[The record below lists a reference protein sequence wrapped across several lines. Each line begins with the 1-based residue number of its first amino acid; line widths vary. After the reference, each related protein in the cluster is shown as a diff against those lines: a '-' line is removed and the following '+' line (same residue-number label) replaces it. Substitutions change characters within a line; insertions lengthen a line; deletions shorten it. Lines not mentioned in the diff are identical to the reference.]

1 MNTDDMNHYSRII
14 TKAGLSQL
22 EFPLLKQILG
32 GELRQIIDSVKG
44 RGGGGSVTKSI
55 PEGGGGNGVEFHGI
69 HHRG

>member
-44 RGGGGSVTKSI
+44 RGGGFCDEINS
-55 PEGGGGNGVEFHGI
+55 
-69 HHRG
+69 